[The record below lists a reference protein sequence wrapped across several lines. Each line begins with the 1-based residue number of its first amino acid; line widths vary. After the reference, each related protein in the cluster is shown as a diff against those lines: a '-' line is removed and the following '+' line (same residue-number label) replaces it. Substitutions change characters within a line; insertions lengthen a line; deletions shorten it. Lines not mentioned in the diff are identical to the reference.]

1 MGLGFSTPLEADYN
15 AFSFYV
21 EVCFLKVRPGLQ
33 VERLSPQIN
42 CHAWKTELGNSF
54 LCFLLCYQMIIFII
68 NCYQVTFV
76 CVFLFFFFFFLPG
89 STRPAQEIFAMHVCF
104 WWKGGKNCQQDPKKT
119 GIMLVDYLFLPYSK
133 ANLSSALVLPGDGK
147 VGEWG
152 TGKVW
157 GVAVSPTLS
166 AQPQHL

>member
-1 MGLGFSTPLEADYN
+1 
-15 AFSFYV
+15 
-21 EVCFLKVRPGLQ
+21 
-33 VERLSPQIN
+33 
-42 CHAWKTELGNSF
+42 
-54 LCFLLCYQMIIFII
+54 
-68 NCYQVTFV
+68 
-76 CVFLFFFFFFLPG
+76 
-89 STRPAQEIFAMHVCF
+89 
-104 WWKGGKNCQQDPKKT
+104 
-119 GIMLVDYLFLPYSK
+119 MLVDYLFLPYSK